1 MPFTRNS
8 VWVQS
13 ASCAHHKLKAAR
25 GIGRRVKEICW
36 KTHCA
41 RVRLS
46 YNKWITTS
54 EAQVGTMFR
63 TFHLKS
69 IVYSLG
75 VLFWAMAAGLPAHAA
90 DISPFVGDYV
100 GSANVVDD
108 DGTETPRDMSVSI
121 EKSKHGFNVSW
132 TTTTYKADGR
142 IKEQKFSVDFKESNR
157 PDVFSAAMKRNVF
170 GHEVP
175 LDPMQGEPFVWG
187 RIEGDT
193 LTVFSLF
200 IDETGDYELQQ
211 YDRTLAEGG
220 LDLSFSRFRNGTKS
234 RSVETFLKKN

>member
-1 MPFTRNS
+1 MGTLVRTCP
-8 VWVQS
+8 
-13 ASCAHHKLKAAR
+13 LK
-25 GIGRRVKEICW
+25 
-36 KTHCA
+36 
-41 RVRLS
+41 
-46 YNKWITTS
+46 Y
-54 EAQVGTMFR
+54 
-63 TFHLKS
+63 
-69 IVYSLG
+69 IVFSLG
-75 VLFWAMAAGLPAHAA
+75 VLFWAALHSVPAQAA
-90 DISPFVGDYV
+90 DITPFVGDYV

-121 EKSKHGFNVSW
+121 HEMRNGFNISW

-142 IKEQKFSVDFKESNR
+142 IKEQKFSIDFKQSDR
-157 PDVFSAAMKRNVF
+157 ADVFSAAMKRNVF

-220 LDLSFSRFRNGTKS
+220 LDLSFSRFRGGEKS
-234 RSVETFLKKN
+234 RSVETFLRKQ